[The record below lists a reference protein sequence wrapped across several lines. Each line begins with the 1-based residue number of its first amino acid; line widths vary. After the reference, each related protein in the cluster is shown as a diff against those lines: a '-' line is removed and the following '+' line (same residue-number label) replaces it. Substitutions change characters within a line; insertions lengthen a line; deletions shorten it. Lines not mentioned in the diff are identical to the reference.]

1 MVRLDV
7 IATRTGDA
15 GTTGLADGSR
25 LAKDHALINA
35 IGAVDEANCVLGMV
49 RLEALPEAIALALP
63 QLQNDLFDLGADL
76 GTPPGT
82 PFEARIPRLVAAQ
95 VARLDAWL
103 AGVVATL
110 APATSFVLPAGSR
123 AATVLHL
130 ARTVVRRAEREV
142 VAAIHHD
149 SGRSFNPELVRYLN
163 RLSDLCFAWSR
174 QCNQGGAADVLWVPG
189 AGR

>member
-15 GTTGLADGSR
+15 GTTGLADGTR

-35 IGAVDEANCVLGMV
+35 IGAVDEANCVLGLV
-49 RLEALPEAIALALP
+49 RLEALPEAIAVALP

-103 AGVVATL
+103 AEVVANL
-110 APATSFVLPAGSR
+110 VPATSFVLPAGSR

-142 VAAIHHD
+142 VAAIHAEG
-149 SGRSFNPELVRYLN
+149 GRSFNPELVRYLN

>member
-1 MVRLDV
+1 MVRLDA

-15 GTTGLADGSR
+15 GTTGLADGTR
-25 LAKDHALINA
+25 LAKDHALIAA
-35 IGAVDEANCVLGMV
+35 IGAVDEANSVLGMV

-103 AGVVATL
+103 AAAVATL

-123 AATVLHL
+123 AATMLHL

-142 VAAIHHD
+142 VAAINGQ